1 MKARINF
8 FTASP
13 DAMKAM
19 LGTSEVI
26 ENTGLDH
33 RLLELIKIR
42 ASQIN
47 GCAFCLHMHA
57 RDARAAGVPNEVL
70 DTVSGWREA
79 PWFSERERAALAW
92 TECLT
97 RLGEGHRDDE
107 AEYDQLAAHF
117 SEKERTDLTYAIG
130 VINMWNRFNV
140 GFRHEP
146 E

>member
-13 DAMKAM
+13 DTMKAM

-47 GCAFCLHMHA
+47 GCAFCVHMHA

-92 TECLT
+92 TERLT
-97 RLGEGHRDDE
+97 RLGEGHHDDE
-107 AEYDQLAAHF
+107 AEYDYLATHF

-140 GFRHEP
+140 GFRHQP

>member
-13 DAMKAM
+13 DTMKAM
-19 LGTSEVI
+19 FGTSEVI

-97 RLGEGHRDDE
+97 RLGEDHRDDE